1 MTVFDAL
8 KKAFSNV
15 SKAILT
21 RGLSEREVEEVV
33 GEVEREL
40 IAADVA
46 FEVAVMVGQAVREAA
61 KDLRIGRFQD
71 AREAVKARVEEVL
84 GDILK
89 VSAGVSFYQ
98 LVGDIVRSKGLCVVV
113 FFGVNGSGKT
123 TTIAKIGYGLRAAGF
138 RPLLVAADTFR
149 AGAIEQLVEH
159 SKRTGVPVYA
169 GRYGADPASVAF
181 GAIQEAKAKGYN
193 VVLVDTAGRMHTD
206 ADLMD
211 EMRKIVRVARPDIKV
226 FVGEALVGND
236 AVNQLREFNEKVG
249 IDGVILTKMDADAK
263 GGVVF
268 TVSKLLGKPIYF
280 IGVGQG
286 YGDLEEFRP
295 EVVLKKLF

>member
-1 MTVFDAL
+1 MFESI
-8 KKAFSNV
+8 KKAFSDL
-15 SKAILT
+15 SKAVLT
-21 RGLSEREVEEVV
+21 RGVSEKELDEIV
-33 GEVEREL
+33 GQVEREL

-46 FEVAVMVGQAVREAA
+46 YEVAVMVGQAVREAA
-61 KDLRIGRFQD
+61 RDVRVGRFQD
-71 AREAVKARVEEVL
+71 AREAVMVRVQQVLADILRASAGASFLGLVEE
-84 GDILK
+84 
-89 VSAGVSFYQ
+89 A
-98 LVGDIVRSKGLCVVV
+98 VRKKGLCVVV

-123 TTIAKIGYGLRAAGF
+123 TTIAKVGHALRSAGY

-159 SKRTGVPVYA
+159 SKKTGVPVYA
-169 GRYGADPASVAF
+169 GRYGADPASIAF
-181 GAIQEAKAKGYN
+181 GAIQEAKSKGYN

-211 EMRKIVRVARPDIKV
+211 EMRKIVRVAKPDIRV

-236 AVNQLREFNEKVG
+236 AVNQLKEFNEKVG